1 MSHPETTTKTKFAAL
16 LEWLEEI
23 KFNAPADIQCQ
34 VMNMLE
40 AWLSTDYANKPS
52 DRNAYYHNSKLVTQ
66 GMSIINQFTQEDF
79 ETLQELIQPQHV
91 S

>member
-1 MSHPETTTKTKFAAL
+1 MLKGNETQKKKFAAL
-16 LEWLEEI
+16 LEWLEEL
-23 KFNAPADIQCQ
+23 KFTGTADVQCQ

-52 DRNAYYHNSKLVTQ
+52 DRNAYYYNSQLITK
-66 GMSIINQFTQEDF
+66 GMSLIEQFSPEDF
-79 ETLQELIQPQHV
+79 ETLKQLMQAEHV

>member
-1 MSHPETTTKTKFAAL
+1 MSKEKETKQKFKSL

-40 AWLSTDYANKPS
+40 AWLSTDYANNPS
-52 DRNAYYHNSKLVTQ
+52 HRNAYYHNSKLLTQ
-66 GMSIINQFTQEDF
+66 GMTIINSFTQDDF
-79 ETLQELIQPQHV
+79 NSLQDLMQ
-91 S
+91 